1 MYKQV
6 DGVVMGNPLT
16 PVIANIFMVELENK
30 EVPEM
35 SSSLQHWYRYVDDTI
50 AFVKEDQIENIL
62 STLNNHHKDIKFT
75 REFEEGGRIPFLD
88 VDIQRKQDN
97 KLRLKVY
104 RKKTCSNIYIHW
116 NAFAPTNWKI
126 GTLEG
131 MIRRAYMICSD
142 EEDLKEELTFIANT
156 FQTINGYPSHI
167 IKRSLDKMKTKMTTI
182 DPPED
187 PDDNNSEEEKAQP
200 FMIIPY
206 AGKQGEKIMNKIARK
221 MPESVRPQIVY
232 NGTKLSTFFSTK
244 DKVQKEHCSD
254 LIYCYQ
260 NKDDENTAYIGETKC
275 RFEIRIKER
284 QGTDKQSAIVV
295 NFKEKNIPP
304 PSPSE
309 FTVLG
314 RN

>member
-1 MYKQV
+1 M
-6 DGVVMGNPLT
+6 DG
-16 PVIANIFMVELENK
+16 
-30 EVPEM
+30 
-35 SSSLQHWYRYVDDTI
+35 TI

-88 VDIQRKQDN
+88 VDILRKEDN

-156 FQTINGYPSHI
+156 FQTINAYPSHI

-187 PDDNNSEEEKAQP
+187 PNETAK
-200 FMIIPY
+200 
-206 AGKQGEKIMNKIARK
+206 KKK
-221 MPESVRPQIVY
+221 
-232 NGTKLSTFFSTK
+232 FSR
-244 DKVQKEHCSD
+244 S
-254 LIYCYQ
+254 
-260 NKDDENTAYIGETKC
+260 
-275 RFEIRIKER
+275 
-284 QGTDKQSAIVV
+284 
-295 NFKEKNIPP
+295 
-304 PSPSE
+304 
-309 FTVLG
+309 
-314 RN
+314 